1 MPRPIKENKKTNTEN
16 TLTWRNKNIE
26 QYKEYQKVYHKTHK
40 KKYQKDYFRNHYL
53 LTKELKIF
61 LNILLE

>member
-16 TLTWRNKNIE
+16 SLTWRNKNIE
-26 QYKEYQKVYHKTHK
+26 QYKEYQKVYHKSHK
-40 KKYQKDYFRNHYL
+40 QKYQKEYFRNHYL
-53 LTKELKIF
+53 LNKELKIF